1 MAKISVIMPVYNSM
15 DYLEDSIGSVLGQ
28 TYKDFELIIID
39 DGSKDDSFKICDRFA
54 KKDDRVRLFHVE
66 NQGVSAARNLGI
78 SKSTGEYIR
87 FMDADDTFH
96 ENSLKLMIGG
106 MESDDRVDIVI
117 GGYDTN
123 DENLYTGD
131 LEGLKSI
138 EFMVN
143 HYTSY
148 IPSFYYGVTWNK
160 LYKADIIKDNRLA
173 FELGINWSED
183 FLFNIAYYEKC
194 RYVYYIKEP
203 VYYYYRRSNTLVSSI
218 NEYSVDAALDIEM
231 RRFMVSRELVLHK
244 SNKKETINDVYNFLL
259 SRVNLKLNEIL
270 YIKDKSKKE
279 KYKLFCYVLDREDV
293 HSFIRGCPY
302 KNDYFLNNYLIS
314 SVRKGKY
321 RGLFM
326 LYKFKYMVK
335 KNKHIHNFLT
345 KEKRILPKFPL

>member
-1 MAKISVIMPVYNSM
+1 MTKISIIMPVYNSM
-15 DYLEDSIGSVLGQ
+15 DYLEDSIGSVLEQ

-39 DGSKDDSFKICDRFA
+39 DGSKDDSFKICEDFA
-54 KKDDRVRLFHVE
+54 KKDDRIKVVHVE

-78 SKSTGEYIR
+78 SMSTGKYIR
-87 FMDADDTFH
+87 FMDADDTFL
-96 ENSLKLMIGG
+96 ENSLEIMVGG
-106 MESDDRVDIVI
+106 MLRDDRVDIVI
-117 GGYDTN
+117 GAYDTN

-160 LYKADIIKDNRLA
+160 LYKADIIKNNGLI

-183 FLFNIAYYEKC
+183 LLFNISYYEKC
-194 RYVYYIKEP
+194 RYIYYIKEP
-203 VYYYYRRSNTLVSSI
+203 VYYYYRRSNTLVSAI
-218 NEYSVDAALDIEM
+218 NDYSVDAALDIEIK
-231 RRFMVSRELVLHK
+231 RFMVSRELVL
-244 SNKKETINDVYNFLL
+244 KKNNSKHTVNAVYNFLL

-270 YIKDKSKKE
+270 YLREKSKKE
-279 KYKLFCYVLDREDV
+279 KYKLFCYVLERKDV
-293 HSFIRGCPY
+293 HLFICECPY

-314 SVRKGKY
+314 SVKKGKY
-321 RGLFM
+321 RGLFL
-326 LYKFKYMVK
+326 LYRFKYIVK